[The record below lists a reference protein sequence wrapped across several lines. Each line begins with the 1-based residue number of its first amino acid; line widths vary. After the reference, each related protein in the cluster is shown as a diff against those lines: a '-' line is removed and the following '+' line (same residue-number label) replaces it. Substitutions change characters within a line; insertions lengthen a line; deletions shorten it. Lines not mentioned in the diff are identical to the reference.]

1 MTNREWNAIKA
12 VYGVASEVTQL
23 TMRVDDKVE
32 GVINRDTD
40 FDTALGLVH
49 TASRGA
55 VRQFVEFGDN
65 LEKDGFFARG

>member
-23 TMRVDDKVE
+23 TMRADDEVE

-49 TASRGA
+49 AAARGA
-55 VRQFVEFGDN
+55 VRQFVEFGYN